1 MKVTEVKFTRRYN
14 VGQYEHEEYL
24 VAANLDEGEVASD
37 VLSKL
42 KAEVQAAYAGEQSAS
57 EMEDAG
63 QEEEETSEEEK
74 PVKASKKSKVSPTTT
89 PGEESEE
96 EDSGEEEADQEIED
110 SGDDGE
116 TEEEEVETEEVDE
129 VEEEEEKP
137 KAKRGPRTKSKAAKY
152 DRSNETHKKLFAE
165 MLAKMQP
172 KWSKEPRL
180 REAAKKASAKLEGKE
195 FLDKEGELLN
205 DFVTALRKMM
215 K

>member
-24 VAANLDEGEVASD
+24 VAANLDDGEVASE
-37 VLSKL
+37 VLASL

-57 EMEDAG
+57 KMEDAG

-74 PVKASKKSKVSPTTT
+74 PVKTSKKSKASRTTT
-89 PGEESEE
+89 RGEESEE
-96 EDSGEEEADQEIED
+96 EDTSIPEEEEETEDGEEETVDAED
-110 SGDDGE
+110 
-116 TEEEEVETEEVDE
+116 TEEAVE
-129 VEEEEEKP
+129 EEEEEKP
-137 KAKRGPRTKSKAAKY
+137 AKAKKTKERKTKAAAY

-165 MLAKMQP
+165 ILSKINP

-195 FLDKEGELLN
+195 FLDKSGEMI
-205 DFVTALRKMM
+205 DGFVLALRKMM